1 MMLGVQNVQIVQAVQ
16 IALIEK
22 MKIGLF
28 TEFSYP
34 DKSEQQTYAE
44 VLQQIALADELG
56 YDFFSTTES
65 YGRDLFSCSPFP
77 LGLYVAA
84 AQRTKRIRF
93 LTGIV
98 SAPAHH
104 PAVLASEVA
113 AADLLTGGRI
123 MLGIGRGHPWVLNR
137 LGLNPAESTARFE
150 ESLRMLVEIFKSDY
164 IESLEGQ
171 FWQIRDFKLSPPPL
185 QQPHPP
191 VYTAA
196 ATTPES
202 AIFAGRLGHGLVQP
216 GYLGIPFELVQG
228 LTETYRGNISA
239 GRSSD
244 VILGI
249 HLHVARDREQAI
261 ENGALALSSQA
272 DVFLRSSQSRPNLS
286 GVKEAYATKSAS
298 RIAFEKL
305 STPAKA
311 TRALAEEGTNIMA
324 VWGTPD
330 DCIEKIKFYADA
342 LRPEQLMLNIASGSL
357 PQQKVLQ
364 AMRLFAQEVMPAVR
378 SLSV

>member
-1 MMLGVQNVQIVQAVQ
+1 MLLFRTARARRWSSARRHADQLVQDVQ

-44 VLQQIALADELG
+44 VLEQIALADEQG

-137 LGLNPAESTARFE
+137 LGL
-150 ESLRMLVEIFKSDY
+150 
-164 IESLEGQ
+164 
-171 FWQIRDFKLSPPPL
+171 
-185 QQPHPP
+185 
-191 VYTAA
+191 
-196 ATTPES
+196 
-202 AIFAGRLGHGLVQP
+202 
-216 GYLGIPFELVQG
+216 
-228 LTETYRGNISA
+228 
-239 GRSSD
+239 
-244 VILGI
+244 
-249 HLHVARDREQAI
+249 
-261 ENGALALSSQA
+261 
-272 DVFLRSSQSRPNLS
+272 
-286 GVKEAYATKSAS
+286 
-298 RIAFEKL
+298 
-305 STPAKA
+305 
-311 TRALAEEGTNIMA
+311 
-324 VWGTPD
+324 
-330 DCIEKIKFYADA
+330 
-342 LRPEQLMLNIASGSL
+342 
-357 PQQKVLQ
+357 
-364 AMRLFAQEVMPAVR
+364 
-378 SLSV
+378 